1 MITFASTFISG
12 LSPVVE
18 VMLKED
24 IPDVRI
30 NKSLDGLIV
39 YTTHAPVNK
48 LQQIPYFNNTFI
60 VISEASFEEKDSTPS
75 VVKKLYR
82 GAELAEPLKR
92 LPRTK
97 TQTFRVVVSRENTL
111 TSINKEIIKK
121 VEHEILESSRLTI
134 NTLKADYEFWFLI
147 RREGYAI
154 YGVRVT
160 GVAYK
165 LKDTYAPGELKHELT
180 YVMNRLSDPARED
193 VFLDPFAGLGGIVKS
208 RAQDFPCEVILAGD
222 QNPLHVTSLEDRYHR
237 NDMVHVSRVD
247 ALDLAELQDESVD
260 RIVTDPPWGYF
271 DGQDI
276 DFAVFYEAMIQEF
289 TRVLVAG
296 GIAVILT
303 ARKELFDEALRN
315 CGKIVT
321 EIAHY
326 DILVSGKKAR
336 IYKLQAVDRN
346 AQLQQG

>member
-1 MITFASTFISG
+1 MSSFASTFISG

-18 VMLKED
+18 TMLRED
-24 IPDVRI
+24 LPDVRI
-30 NKSLDGLIV
+30 IKSLDGLIV

-48 LQQIPYFNNTFI
+48 LQQIPYFNNTFV
-60 VISEASFEEKDSTPS
+60 VISEATFEEGDSTPS

-82 GAELAEPLKR
+82 NVELEEPLKR
-92 LPRTK
+92 LPRAK

-121 VEHEILESSRLTI
+121 IEHEILEASRLTI

-154 YGVRVT
+154 YGIRIT

-165 LKDTYAPGELKHELT
+165 LKNTYAPGELKHELA
-180 YVMNRLSDPARED
+180 YVLNRLAEPSRED

-208 RAQDFPCEVILAGD
+208 RAEDFPCEVILAGD
-222 QNPLHVTSLEDRYHR
+222 QNPLHVKSLEERYR
-237 NDMVHVSRVD
+237 RQEMVHVSKVN
-247 ALDLAELQDESVD
+247 ALDLAELEDESVD

-276 DFAVFYEAMIQEF
+276 DFAVFYEAMLQEF
-289 TRVLVAG
+289 SRVLIAD
-296 GIAVILT
+296 GIIVILT
-303 ARKELFDEALRN
+303 ARKELFDEALRK
-315 CGKIVT
+315 CEKIIT
-321 EIAHY
+321 ETVHY

-336 IYKLQAVDRN
+336 IYKLQKHSPKID
-346 AQLQQG
+346 G